1 MIYYLVSKIQYN
13 PFLCTY
19 EKVLGFERKVEDPL
33 LNSFIKPISIKPVEN
48 IGLTRHTCFYA
59 LMHLNENR
67 LLTFDEIPDALKIL
81 IPLNYTI
88 DDILTKIQVKRT
100 PGLVYVLRK

>member
-13 PFLCTY
+13 PFLSTY
-19 EKVLGFERKVEDPL
+19 EKVLGFERKVDDPL

-48 IGLTRHTCFYA
+48 IGLTQHTCFYA
-59 LMHLNENR
+59 LMHLNQNR
-67 LLTFDEIPDALKIL
+67 LLTFGEIPDALKIL

-88 DDILTKIQVKRT
+88 DEILTKIEVKRT
-100 PGLVYVLRK
+100 PDLVYVLRK